1 MNPFFKVSLKFLHES
16 LDTKDIILKY
26 VFIIIFGL
34 LAFYLDELEI
44 VNGTLNTIF
53 IVLLS
58 LAKTIFFIQQSLRKI
73 IEVINKNVAYFRF
86 LIFMTVNVFIIIVSF
101 GVDFFCLNQVD
112 PSHFSGLPHQASQAR
127 LIFEFV
133 YLSMLGFNNLGFYDV
148 IPVSIASK
156 ALVMVE
162 ILIYYLSII
171 LILSDFVSLR
181 DSIVEER
188 IKNSKASKS

>member
-1 MNPFFKVSLKFLHES
+1 MNPFFKVSIKFLHES

-26 VFIIIFGL
+26 LFIIAFGL

-44 VNGTLNTIF
+44 VNAKLNTIF
-53 IVLLS
+53 IVFLS
-58 LAKTIFFIQQSLRKI
+58 LSKTIFFIQQSLRKI
-73 IEVINKNVAYFRF
+73 IEVINKNVAYSRF

-112 PSHFSGLPHQASQAR
+112 PSHFSGLPNQAGQAR
-127 LIFEFV
+127 LIFEFI

-156 ALVMVE
+156 SLVMVE

-188 IKNSKASKS
+188 IKNSKAPKS